1 MCALI
6 SRTIA
11 GATLHDAGTFPQV
24 TNAVVD
30 LLALVA
36 VVLVAVEAVVAVA

>member
-11 GATLHDAGTFPQV
+11 GATLHSTGTFLQV
-24 TNAVVD
+24 INAFVD

-36 VVLVAVEAVVAVA
+36 MVQVAVEAVVVA